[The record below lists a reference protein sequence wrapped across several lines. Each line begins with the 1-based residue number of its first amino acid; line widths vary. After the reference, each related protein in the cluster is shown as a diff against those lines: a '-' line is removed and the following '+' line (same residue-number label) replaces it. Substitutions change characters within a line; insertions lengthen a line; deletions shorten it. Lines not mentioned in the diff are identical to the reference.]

1 MNCPFAIS
9 VKMKAAWDLKLF
21 VVESLHSLGLSH
33 RSRAMVARQLW
44 LYGAVEPTSGA
55 HFFYE
60 FSHLDTACFQRFIDL
75 FAAAFP
81 DSLNLLQLDQASC
94 HTPTTLVWPDNVF
107 HLSTCSQS

>member
-9 VKMKAAWDLKLF
+9 VKKAAWDLKLF
-21 VVESLHSLGLSH
+21 VVESLHSLGLSFAPVQW
-33 RSRAMVARQLW
+33 SRDNFW

-81 DSLNLLQLDQASC
+81 DSLNLLQLQASC
-94 HTPTTLVWPDNVF
+94 HTAQHWYGLIMYS